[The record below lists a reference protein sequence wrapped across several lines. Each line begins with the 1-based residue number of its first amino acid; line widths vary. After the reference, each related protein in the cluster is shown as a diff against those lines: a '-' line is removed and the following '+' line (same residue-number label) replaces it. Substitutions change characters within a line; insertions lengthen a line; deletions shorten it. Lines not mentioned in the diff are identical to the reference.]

1 MKSCIKVYA
10 LRIPRGRNR
19 LLFAEIT
26 SGTHGQRMGATPVPQ
41 GALGRIPDGPGP
53 LRRLLDAATV
63 FGRHSDNRGPIGQ
76 LLDTQQSKNVPKS
89 PENEMSVQL
98 SPENEDAR

>member
-10 LRIPRGRNR
+10 LRIPRGRSK

-41 GALGRIPDGPGP
+41 GALGRIPDGPGLSGVFRTLP
-53 LRRLLDAATV
+53 LSSGYIRTTAGFSGDFWTLSSRKTY
-63 FGRHSDNRGPIGQ
+63 
-76 LLDTQQSKNVPKS
+76 QSRPKTK
-89 PENEMSVQL
+89 
-98 SPENEDAR
+98 

>member
-1 MKSCIKVYA
+1 MDV
-10 LRIPRGRNR
+10 
-19 LLFAEIT
+19 
-26 SGTHGQRMGATPVPQ
+26 MPVPQ
-41 GALGRIPDGPGP
+41 GALGRIPDGPG
-53 LRRLLDAATV
+53 LLGRLLGDATV
-63 FGRHSDNRGPIGQ
+63 FGRHSDNRGLLGR

>member
-1 MKSCIKVYA
+1 MKSCIMVYA
-10 LRIPRGRNR
+10 LRIPRDRSR

-41 GALGRIPDGPGP
+41 GALERIPDGPGI
-53 LRRLLDAATV
+53 LGRLLDAATV
-63 FGRHSDNRGPIGQ
+63 FGQHSDNRGLLGR
-76 LLDTQQSKNVPKS
+76 LLDTQQLKNVPKS
-89 PENEMSVQL
+89 PENEMSIQL